1 MPCLCC
7 PVYRQTCIVLYMN
20 TSSDLKKAARDLRTA
35 RARLQ
40 YAMET
45 ARLAALDALND
56 GVSEVQVS
64 KALDVNRMTVRKWA
78 GK

>member
-1 MPCLCC
+1 M
-7 PVYRQTCIVLYMN
+7 
-20 TSSDLKKAARDLRTA
+20 SDLKKAARDLRAA

-45 ARLAALDALND
+45 AQLAALDALAD
-56 GVSEVQVS
+56 GATEVEVA
-64 KALDVNRMTVRKWA
+64 KALDVNRMTVRRWA